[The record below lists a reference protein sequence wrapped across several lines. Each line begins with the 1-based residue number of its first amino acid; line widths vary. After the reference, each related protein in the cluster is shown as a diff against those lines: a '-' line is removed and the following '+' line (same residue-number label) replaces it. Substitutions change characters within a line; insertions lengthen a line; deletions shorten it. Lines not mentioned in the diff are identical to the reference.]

1 MKMHRYTITPWVA
14 GLLIL
19 DLQGMVAF
27 RLCLAVSAFLSFVCL
42 TSLTF
47 V

>member
-27 RLCLAVSAFLSFVCL
+27 
-42 TSLTF
+42 
-47 V
+47 

>member
-19 DLQGMVAF
+19 DLQ
-27 RLCLAVSAFLSFVCL
+27 
-42 TSLTF
+42 
-47 V
+47 